1 MNVLGI
7 LIALVLIPHVD
18 LIALGYLGEYDLV
31 AASFEHV
38 VLLGNGYLGEEF
50 VL

>member
-1 MNVLGI
+1 VNILGI

-18 LIALGYLGEYDLV
+18 LIALRYLGEYDLV

-38 VLLGNGYLGEEF
+38 VLLRNGYLWKEL